1 MNNANATT
9 QTISGR
15 LVTAQEFNDTAL
27 HSYHMTLDIKLKSG
41 ARSARAFKPVYDDHF
56 GKTFL
61 LFRGPNGEVD
71 ALKGLNTDT
80 ALALINDPK
89 REAVLTFFKQ
99 S

>member
-1 MNNANATT
+1 MNTT
-9 QTISGR
+9 NPLTITGR
-15 LVTAQEFNDTAL
+15 LVTVQEFNDNAL
-27 HSYHMTLDIKLKSG
+27 HAYHMTLDIKLKSG

-61 LFRGPNGEVD
+61 LFRGANGEPD

>member
-1 MNNANATT
+1 MNATNQLT
-9 QTISGR
+9 LSGR
-15 LVTAQEFNDTAL
+15 LVTAQEFNDHAREA
-27 HSYHMTLDIKLKSG
+27 YHMTLDLKLGSG
-41 ARSARAFKPVYDDHF
+41 ARSARAFKPVYDDYF

-61 LFRGPNGEVD
+61 LFRGANDKPD

-80 ALALINDPK
+80 ALALVNDPK